1 MWFESPRFWSR
12 CNPKKGRFHSA
23 FEQCLLV
30 FCFPFSTMGAFGAK
44 EVEGGKA
51 EGASPEGAYSEAAAD
66 KGTAASRAFMRS
78 TFDKI
83 DAKLFDCNDAKVV
96 KLASPDEIKE
106 AIDMSINEAG
116 RTHEDMSAQV
126 AKILEYS
133 VNTSSP
139 HFHNQLFA
147 GCTPESITGEFLTAA
162 TNVSMYTYEVAPVF
176 SVMEK
181 EVFEKMYG
189 LLGWSAQ
196 ETHDGIFCPGGSISN
211 MYGMNLA
218 RFKKCQ
224 DLGIDIKKQGMGACP
239 KLTAFYSEQ
248 GHYSIMKA
256 AAFLGVGMDY
266 VKPVK
271 ADEFG
276 RMVPAELEKAIVES
290 IERGET
296 PFMIQATAA
305 TTVLGGYDD
314 FNAVVDI
321 AKKHDIWVHV
331 DGAWGASVVLSP
343 THKHLMAGCER
354 VDSVS
359 WNPHK
364 MMGVPLQCSAFL
376 CRHDEVIMPAH
387 AYGAKYLFQKD
398 KLNGDLD
405 TGDKSVQCGRKVD
418 VLKLWLSWAHYGD
431 SGYVKHVDNFMS
443 CAMYLADQVNASP
456 NFQLVTEVG
465 TLTASNVCFWYVPPS
480 ARKLEEEWTN
490 SSAMSEEWKKSVND
504 AAVKIKERMQQKGSM
519 MIGFQS
525 IPLHDDPAPPNFFRM
540 VVMSSIV
547 TNNHMDFL
555 LAEIEELSK
564 DL

>member
-1 MWFESPRFWSR
+1 LAQAIL
-12 CNPKKGRFHSA
+12 HSSIA
-23 FEQCLLV
+23 REPPGFLHCTVTAMAMTGSKRPQQC
-30 FCFPFSTMGAFGAK
+30 
-44 EVEGGKA
+44 A
-51 EGASPEGAYSEAAAD
+51 EEAARGALLATHAAAKKQKTNKNKQSD
-66 KGTAASRAFMRS
+66 ASRAFMRA
-78 TFDKI
+78 TFDQI
-83 DAKLFDCNDAKVV
+83 DTKLFECNDGPVV
-96 KLASPDEIKE
+96 KLALPNEIKSE
-106 AIDMSINEAG
+106 IDMSINKTG
-116 RTHEDMSAQV
+116 RSHEDMSAQV

-176 SVMEK
+176 SVMEN
-181 EVFEKMYG
+181 EVLLKMYG
-189 LLGWSAQ
+189 LLGWSAE
-196 ETHDGIFCPGGSISN
+196 ETHDGIFCPGGSMSN
-211 MYGMNLA
+211 MYGMNIA

-224 DLGIDIKKQGMGACP
+224 ELGIDIKKQGMRVCP
-239 KLTAFYSEQ
+239 QLTAFYSEQ

-256 AAFLGVGMDY
+256 ATFLGLGMDN

-276 RMVPAELEKAIVES
+276 RMVPAELEKEIAAS

-321 AKKHDIWVHV
+321 AQKHGIWVHV

-343 THKHLMAGCER
+343 THRHLMAGIER
-354 VDSVS
+354 VDSVA

-376 CRHDEVIMPAH
+376 CRHDKILMPAH

-398 KLNGDLD
+398 KLNTELD

-431 SGYVKHVDNFMS
+431 AGYANHVDNFMS
-443 CAMYLADQVNASP
+443 CAIYLASQVSANP
-456 NFQLVTEVG
+456 NFQLVTDVG
-465 TLTASNVCFWYVPPS
+465 TKTASNVCFWYIPPS
-480 ARKLEEEWTN
+480 ARALGQPWQG
-490 SSAMSEEWKKSVND
+490 SGAMSEAWKKQVHV
-504 AAVKIKERMQQKGSM
+504 AAATIKERMQKKGSM

-525 IPLHDDPAPPNFFRM
+525 IPLHDDANPANFFRM

-547 TNNHMDFL
+547 TNADMDFL
-555 LAEIEELSK
+555 LSEIEALGA